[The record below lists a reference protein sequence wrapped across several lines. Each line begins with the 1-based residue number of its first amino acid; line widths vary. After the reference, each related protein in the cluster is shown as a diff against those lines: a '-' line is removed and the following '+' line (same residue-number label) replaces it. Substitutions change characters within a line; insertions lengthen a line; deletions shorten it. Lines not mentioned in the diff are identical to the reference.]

1 MKSSPTK
8 TEWFFLGG
16 SFLVFLIALYFV
28 LWPKLKD
35 NFLPKPQPEL
45 ETIAPT
51 VSPEEHE
58 IIANIKSH
66 IVEIFSDRVVP
77 EKITVNQYDQVI
89 FDNKTG
95 QQISIKLSGWED
107 SISLG
112 KEENLTEPFRKEG
125 EFEVEISGL
134 PQDLKAMVAVTSYT
148 LPINE
153 N

>member
-28 LWPKLKD
+28 LWPKIKD
-35 NFLPKPQPEL
+35 NFLPKSHSEV

-51 VSPEEHE
+51 VSPEEYQ
-58 IIANIKSH
+58 IIANIQSY
-66 IVEIFSDRVVP
+66 IVEIYSDRVTP
-77 EKITVNQYDQVI
+77 EKITINQYDQVI
-89 FDNKTG
+89 FYNKTG
-95 QQISIKLSGWED
+95 QEISIKLSGWEN
-107 SISLG
+107 SILLG

-125 EFEVEISGL
+125 EIEIEITGL
-134 PQDLKAMVAVTSYT
+134 QQDLKAMVSVTSYS
-148 LPINE
+148 LPKNE